1 MYPQFVLCSIL
12 KYMFLLYNFAG
23 WIIVH
28 VKYPLT
34 LCLPIYTD
42 VQTAFV
48 YSLLRAKAVNVGH
61 EGAASIHFVTFVYTS
76 D

>member
-1 MYPQFVLCSIL
+1 MFNL
-12 KYMFLLYNFAG
+12 KIYVPAVELRR
-23 WIIVH
+23 ITVH

-34 LCLPIYTD
+34 LCLHIYTD

-48 YSLLRAKAVNVGH
+48 DSLLRAKAVNVGH
-61 EGAASIHFVTFVYTS
+61 EDAACTHFLTFVYMT